1 MAERD
6 FNITIGS
13 DGGVELQA
21 TGLSGSSCLEAV
33 RLFEKMVNDIKSHPP
48 AAQSGNRDESAPS
61 NPPKNIGSPAQ
72 TLL

>member
-13 DGGVELQA
+13 DGGVELHA

-33 RLFEKMVNDIKSHPP
+33 RLFEKMVSEIKSHPLVAENRTRD
-48 AAQSGNRDESAPS
+48 AAAVSDL
-61 NPPKNIGSPAQ
+61 PKNIGSSAQ